1 VMELRFR
8 VLGPVEVTA
17 DGRVLDLG
25 RPKQRAVLAAL
36 LMRAGEVVPVDRLV
50 DDLWNGRPP
59 QAVVGS
65 LHAYVANLRRILE
78 PARPARAQPT
88 VLLTSG
94 PGYLLRAENLDATAF
109 ARLAGRAL
117 AAGRPRDAATCAA
130 AALAQWRGPAFADL
144 AGLAFAE
151 PEIARLDELR
161 SSVREVAARAEL
173 ARGRHAEAIPD
184 LVRLVADSPL
194 RETPRELLMLA
205 LYRCGRQADALA
217 LAAETRRLLAAELG
231 IDPGP
236 RLRRLHAAILRQD
249 QGLSWRPVVRAG
261 RRAVRAEPG
270 CVRRRIRRAGAG
282 VRPASHG
289 RNSR

>member
-1 VMELRFR
+1 MELRVR
-8 VLGPVEVTA
+8 ALGPVEVTA
-17 DGRVLDLG
+17 DGRALDLG

-36 LMRAGEVVPVDRLV
+36 LLRAGEVVAVDRLV
-50 DDLWNGRPP
+50 DDLWDGRPP
-59 QAVVGS
+59 PAAVGS
-65 LHAYVANLRRILE
+65 LHAYVANLRRVLE
-78 PARPARAQPT
+78 PGRSARAPST
-88 VLLTSG
+88 ILVTSG
-94 PGYLLRAENLDATAF
+94 GGYVLRAAHLDVTVF
-109 ARLAGRAL
+109 ARLALEAI
-117 AAGRPRDAATCAA
+117 AAGRPRDAVTSAA

-161 SSVREVAARAEL
+161 LSVREVAARAEL
-173 ARGRHAEAIPD
+173 ARGRHAEVIPD

-231 IDPGP
+231 VDPGP

-249 QGLSWRPVVRAG
+249 RELACRPITR
-261 RRAVRAEPG
+261 PG
-270 CVRRRIRRAGAG
+270 FRRIRTEPMSLLRRSRRTGAG
-282 VRPASHG
+282 VRPAAARRPHQ
-289 RNSR
+289 